1 MLQRPTTDTLRAAAV
16 AVATAVPALPKR
28 QPATPTGPHVPQ
40 GAPAPPAPPAPPAKR
55 RAPGGRLKR
64 SVRSLLTPEQMNL
77 AIQRESARVDRKS
90 GGGGML
96 VLVLFRFDGSAAAP
110 STMRLAKTVLHRIR
124 VTDDVGWF
132 DEQHVGVLL
141 PQTSPAG
148 AWRLAQHVCD
158 RVARRGQRPHVIMY
172 SYGGARPADDGEAPT
187 ILRQTDEPAVPKA
200 RAG

>member
-1 MLQRPTTDTLRAAAV
+1 MLQRPKTDTLRAAAV

-40 GAPAPPAPPAPPAKR
+40 GAPAPPAPPAKR

-110 STMRLAKTVLHRIR
+110 STMRLAKTVLH
-124 VTDDVGWF
+124 
-132 DEQHVGVLL
+132 
-141 PQTSPAG
+141 
-148 AWRLAQHVCD
+148 
-158 RVARRGQRPHVIMY
+158 
-172 SYGGARPADDGEAPT
+172 
-187 ILRQTDEPAVPKA
+187 
-200 RAG
+200 